1 MKHLLI
7 VAHGSRRQASNGEV
21 EQLAAQLH
29 ASPYHD
35 FTQISCAFLELASPS
50 SPQGIQ
56 QAIDAGATEVV
67 VMPYFLSAGRHV
79 SEDIPAA
86 IAEVQPAN
94 PAISIRLIPYLGSLA
109 GIADLMLNHAQASS

>member
-29 ASPYHD
+29 ASPNHD

-50 SPQGIQ
+50 IPQGIQ

-94 PAISIRLIPYLGSLA
+94 PMVSIRQIPYLGSLA
-109 GIADLMLNHAQASS
+109 GIAPLMLSHAQSSV